1 MWLPPKRYPLSSR
14 GTRRRARVSDAHGEM
29 LALAV
34 KLATKAGAG
43 KTLTASQQM
52 VADILWVDT
61 QVSPNGFDGWLY
73 YTSSERIAA
82 TLHALEHL
90 GCLPVLELVREALA
104 IIGVDPFRMPD
115 EQREA
120 QLDSLV
126 DEARDRLSEVDDRF
140 HEAVED
146 CMATCQAFVESH
158 KQEFAV

>member
-1 MWLPPKRYPLSSR
+1 
-14 GTRRRARVSDAHGEM
+14 
-29 LALAV
+29 
-34 KLATKAGAG
+34 
-43 KTLTASQQM
+43 M